1 MKRFIVLACFFLATQ
16 LSQSL
21 YAQNIFGTVNSYAA
35 VNAVTPNSATL
46 VAIGPFQVGD
56 KVLIIQM
63 KGALITAT
71 NTAGFGTITNLV
83 NAGNFEFAIIGSITG
98 NTVTFTTNLCK
109 SYSVS
114 GKVQLVRVPVYTNAN
129 IAGTVTA
136 QPWNG
141 TTGGIVAIEATNSIS
156 FNANINVSGQGFVGG
171 AVFTGWFACGDPN
184 YANQNAGKKGE
195 GIAIPPVTM
204 DANRAP
210 LANGGGGSN
219 TGNPGAGGGANG
231 GIGGRGGNEFY
242 GGCQLNVSYGLGGYA
257 PSYASYKAFLGGGGG
272 GGYKDNGLNASAG
285 SNGGGMVFLISP
297 TINGNNFTVD
307 AKGANVI
314 GNTDSEGAGGGGA
327 GGYIYYMCPNTS
339 SNINLDARGGTGGN
353 IFSTMW
359 SSACHG
365 PGGGGG
371 GGAIA
376 FQQAAVPSNVTNL
389 LAGGNPGMVLHTGP
403 ACAGTSHGAA
413 GGAPGIPIFNFPLPV
428 APVLPNLGLDTSI
441 CPGQSISLQSST
453 SFNSYVWNNGQT
465 TASITVNTPGVY
477 WVDVPSGCTTVRD
490 SIVVGLYNFPFS
502 IGPDLTICQGD
513 VANVIATGQFSSVTW
528 SNGSS
533 SNSIQVAGP
542 GIYSA
547 SAVSS
552 NGCVAQDTMLVS
564 QNPSVFSAYS
574 DSVCL
579 GYNYSFNGQQLNQ
592 AGVYVDTLQNVLG
605 CDSIVTLQLSIVQ
618 PLSSNISASIC
629 SGDTYLFNGQSI
641 TNEGQ
646 YSVTIPSA
654 FGCDSTV
661 QLTLSLNP
669 LPIVN
674 VEDTLVCSGTNL
686 TLFASGAQSYV
697 WNVPQNP
704 NGSITV
710 APAQTTAYEVYGID
724 ALGCISA
731 IETLTVDID
740 PTPMPNFY
748 MDPDQVEIDD
758 PTITIFNVTTG
769 NNQSTWTILGNS
781 FVNNQSSFDYQLPF
795 QEGNYPVQLL
805 SETAIGCRDSLTLS
819 ASVQDNISLYVP
831 NCFTPDVEEYN
842 NTFLPVFS
850 TGFEPKNY
858 ALVVLNRW
866 GEVVFES
873 YDHAIGWDG
882 RMNYLLCPDG
892 MYTYRISYQRKD
904 GETPIVVLGHVN
916 LLH

>member
-1 MKRFIVLACFFLATQ
+1 
-16 LSQSL
+16 
-21 YAQNIFGTVNSYAA
+21 
-35 VNAVTPNSATL
+35 
-46 VAIGPFQVGD
+46 
-56 KVLIIQM
+56 
-63 KGALITAT
+63 
-71 NTAGFGTITNLV
+71 
-83 NAGNFEFAIIGSITG
+83 
-98 NTVTFTTNLCK
+98 
-109 SYSVS
+109 
-114 GKVQLVRVPVYTNAN
+114 
-129 IAGTVTA
+129 
-136 QPWNG
+136 
-141 TTGGIVAIEATNSIS
+141 
-156 FNANINVSGQGFVGG
+156 
-171 AVFTGWFACGDPN
+171 
-184 YANQNAGKKGE
+184 
-195 GIAIPPVTM
+195 
-204 DANRAP
+204 
-210 LANGGGGSN
+210 
-219 TGNPGAGGGANG
+219 
-231 GIGGRGGNEFY
+231 
-242 GGCQLNVSYGLGGYA
+242 
-257 PSYASYKAFLGGGGG
+257 
-272 GGYKDNGLNASAG
+272 
-285 SNGGGMVFLISP
+285 
-297 TINGNNFTVD
+297 
-307 AKGANVI
+307 
-314 GNTDSEGAGGGGA
+314 
-327 GGYIYYMCPNTS
+327 
-339 SNINLDARGGTGGN
+339 
-353 IFSTMW
+353 
-359 SSACHG
+359 
-365 PGGGGG
+365 
-371 GGAIA
+371 
-376 FQQAAVPSNVTNL
+376 VTNL

-428 APVLPNLGLDTSI
+428 APVLPNLGPNTSI
-441 CPGQSISLQSST
+441 CPGQSISLQTST

-465 TASITVNTPGVY
+465 TASITVNAPGVY

-490 SIVVGLYNFPFS
+490 SIVIGLHNFPFS

-528 SNGSS
+528 SNGST

-547 SAVSS
+547 TAVSS

-564 QNPSVFSAYS
+564 QNPSVFSAFS

-629 SGDTYLFNGQSI
+629 SGDTYLFNGQSV
-641 TNEGQ
+641 TNAGQ
-646 YSVTIPSA
+646 YSVTMPSS

-710 APAQTTAYEVYGID
+710 APVQTTAYEVYGID
-724 ALGCISA
+724 ALGCISP
-731 IETLTVDID
+731 IQTLTVAID
-740 PTPMPNFY
+740 PTPLPNFY

-795 QEGNYPVQLL
+795 QEGNYTVQLL

-873 YDHAIGWDG
+873 YDYAIGWDG

-892 MYTYRISYQRKD
+892 MYTYRISYQRKE